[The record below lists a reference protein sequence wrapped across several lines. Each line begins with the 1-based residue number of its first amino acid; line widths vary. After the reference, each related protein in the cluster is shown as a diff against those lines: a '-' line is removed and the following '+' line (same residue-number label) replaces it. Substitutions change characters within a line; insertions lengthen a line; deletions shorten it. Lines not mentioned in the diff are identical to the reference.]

1 MQTLVFNTTTKKVVL
16 LSGRRGDSSILE
28 TFDNVSTVKCLE
40 SGFYEIMQK
49 QDEESNNKF
58 INKGSFSSIPV
69 MRVPIAN
76 TNMIIEK

>member
-16 LSGRRGDSSILE
+16 LSGRRGDSAILE

-40 SGFYEIMQK
+40 LGFYEIMRK
-49 QDEESNNKF
+49 QDEESN
-58 INKGSFSSIPV
+58 SSIPV

>member
-16 LSGRRGDSSILE
+16 LSGRRGDSIILE

-40 SGFYEIMQK
+40 SGIYEIMRK
-49 QDEESNNKF
+49 QDEESN
-58 INKGSFSSIPV
+58 SSIPV

>member
-16 LSGRRGDSSILE
+16 LSGRRGDSAILE

-40 SGFYEIMQK
+40 LGFYEIMRK
-49 QDEESNNKF
+49 QDEESN
-58 INKGSFSSIPV
+58 SSIPV
-69 MRVPIAN
+69 MRVPMAN

>member
-16 LSGRRGDSSILE
+16 LSGRRGDSIILE

-40 SGFYEIMQK
+40 SGIYEIMRK
-49 QDEESNNKF
+49 QDEESN
-58 INKGSFSSIPV
+58 SSIPV
-69 MRVPIAN
+69 MRVPISN

>member
-40 SGFYEIMQK
+40 SGFYEIMRK
-49 QDEESNNKF
+49 QDEELN
-58 INKGSFSSIPV
+58 SSIPV
-69 MRVPIAN
+69 MRVPISN

>member
-16 LSGRRGDSSILE
+16 LSGRRGDSAILE

-40 SGFYEIMQK
+40 SGIYEIMRK
-49 QDEESNNKF
+49 QDEESN
-58 INKGSFSSIPV
+58 SSIPV
-69 MRVPIAN
+69 MRVPMAN